1 MEVKPI
7 KTRVF
12 NENED
17 LIKFINQHVKTI
29 PEKSILVVTSKIVS
43 LSEGRTWPDTD
54 PDAKIKLIKKE
65 SQWVKK
71 TKYTW
76 LTIRENMVMTS
87 AGIDESNARGKLIL
101 LPKDCYRSATE
112 IRKRLMKTYH
122 VKNLGV
128 LIPDSRL
135 LPFRAGAIG
144 SAVGYAGFKG
154 IRDYRGKPDIF
165 GKKLK
170 VSRTN
175 IADGLATA
183 AVIMMGEADEQQPLA
198 IIKNAPV
205 EFTDKIQDKEMLID
219 ITDDIYRPLFEKAGK
234 INLPRNPED
243 SKKYREANKENE
255 KQKR

>member
-1 MEVKPI
+1 
-7 KTRVF
+7 
-12 NENED
+12 
-17 LIKFINQHVKTI
+17 
-29 PEKSILVVTSKIVS
+29 
-43 LSEGRTWPDTD
+43 
-54 PDAKIKLIKKE
+54 
-65 SQWVKK
+65 
-71 TKYTW
+71 
-76 LTIRENMVMTS
+76 
-87 AGIDESNARGKLIL
+87 
-101 LPKDCYRSATE
+101 
-112 IRKRLMKTYH
+112 
-122 VKNLGV
+122 LGV